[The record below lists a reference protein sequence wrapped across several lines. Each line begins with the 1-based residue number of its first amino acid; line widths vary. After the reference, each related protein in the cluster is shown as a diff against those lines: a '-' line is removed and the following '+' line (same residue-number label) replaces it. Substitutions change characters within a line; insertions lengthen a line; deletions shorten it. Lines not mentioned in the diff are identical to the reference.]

1 MYRGGLMSLTI
12 AQLVNNATAGN
23 LSSGQTANQTA
34 AQTTANSTTAA
45 SPASKAMDKATARI
59 QTQLDTTT
67 AQLSSF
73 GKLKSAVS
81 NLQLDAKSLA
91 ATTPQSSVANVR
103 AAASNFAASF
113 SAAVITANATANLS
127 SASALESSNARRVT
141 RDLGNALSGNTA
153 VADAA
158 KKLGFKLESD
168 GTLTVDAKK
177 FDAAQKADPAAVQ
190 ASLVKLAQA
199 VEKSASNELTAGGVV
214 NGSIASLN
222 QRSTTLKTQQSA
234 ILAAVKQLSA
244 SQTTFGS
251 NTGYVGYG
259 LSAYL
264 K

>member
-1 MYRGGLMSLTI
+1 MSLTI
-12 AQLVNNATAGN
+12 AQLVSNAAASNLGN
-23 LSSGQTANQTA
+23 GQTTPQ
-34 AQTTANSTTAA
+34 STTAA
-45 SPASKAMDKATARI
+45 SPVSRAMDKATARI

-73 GKLKSAVS
+73 GKLKYAVA

-91 ATTPQSSVANVR
+91 ATTPQSSIADVR

-113 SAAVITANATANLS
+113 SATVITANSTANLS
-127 SASALESSNARRVT
+127 NASALDSSNARRVT

-190 ASLVKLAQA
+190 ATLVKMAQA
-199 VEKSASNELTAGGVV
+199 VEKSASNELAAGGVV

-234 ILAAVKQLSA
+234 MLAAVKQLSA
-244 SQTTFGS
+244 SQTTS
-251 NTGYVGYG
+251 SANSSTGYVGYG

>member
-1 MYRGGLMSLTI
+1 MSLTI
-12 AQLVNNATAGN
+12 AQLINNATAGN
-23 LSSGQTANQTA
+23 VSNGQSSTQ
-34 AQTTANSTTAA
+34 STTAA

-59 QTQLDTTT
+59 QAQLDTTT

-81 NLQLDAKSLA
+81 NLQLDAKGLA
-91 ATTPQSSVANVR
+91 ATTPQSSVADVR

-113 SAAVITANATANLS
+113 SAAVITANSTANLS
-127 SASALESSNARRVT
+127 TASALESSNARRVT

-153 VADAA
+153 VFDAA

-177 FDAAQKADPAAVQ
+177 FDTAQKADPAAVQ
-190 ASLVKLAQA
+190 ATLAKLAQA
-199 VEKSASNELTAGGVV
+199 VEKSASNELAAGGVV

-222 QRSTTLKTQQSA
+222 QRSNTLKTQQSA
-234 ILAAVKQLSA
+234 MLAAVKQLSTGQ
-244 SQTTFGS
+244 STS
-251 NTGYVGYG
+251 NSNGYVGYG